1 MIKAVFSASPCDEL
15 ESVYFSMMIFDCAKN
30 TMTEMKALSSDV
42 ERRNISRPAI
52 ENRMLRSTLEQDEG
66 EWRWK
71 TSERVSGRRWRE
83 RLW

>member
-15 ESVYFSMMIFDCAKN
+15 ESVYFSMMIFDFAKN
-30 TMTEMKALSSDV
+30 TTTEMKALSSDV

-52 ENRMLRSTLEQDEG
+52 ENRMLRSTLEQDED